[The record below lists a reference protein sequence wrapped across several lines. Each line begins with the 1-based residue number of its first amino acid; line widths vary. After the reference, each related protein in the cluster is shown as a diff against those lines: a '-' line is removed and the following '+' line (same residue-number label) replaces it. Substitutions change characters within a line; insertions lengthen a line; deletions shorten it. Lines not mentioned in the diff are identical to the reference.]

1 MDAIAQYPII
11 GELFMLIKNNL
22 LGAFFVISCFFEF
35 SKIKI
40 NPISGAMD
48 YLFKPIRTDI
58 SNMETDIN
66 ERIQKMEEVD
76 TNLLNILQEIKDEA
90 EKDRFITKRME
101 ILTFASS
108 IYNGQLFSEQ
118 EYQHIFEI
126 IEQYNELH
134 EIYKF
139 SNGHTDDAIAEIKSH
154 HDKYKDSNVKYF

>member
-48 YLFKPIRTDI
+48 YLFKPKRT
-58 SNMETDIN
+58 
-66 ERIQKMEEVD
+66 
-76 TNLLNILQEIKDEA
+76 
-90 EKDRFITKRME
+90 
-101 ILTFASS
+101 SS